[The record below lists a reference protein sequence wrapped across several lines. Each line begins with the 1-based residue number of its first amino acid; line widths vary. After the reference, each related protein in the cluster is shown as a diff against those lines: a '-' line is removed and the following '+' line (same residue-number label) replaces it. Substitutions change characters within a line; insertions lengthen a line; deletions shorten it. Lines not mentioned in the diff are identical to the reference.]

1 MNKEFTL
8 QNFKS
13 AASKTGQI
21 LSQKGHKI
29 PQSTLYHALSV
40 FVGAKNWNTLQAELR
55 SEPSFLDNLQSQVKK
70 CATDVLNQSL
80 PVKLTDISN
89 DFIYDESV
97 ILSTENIKKHLIKIA
112 RAYYDNSFQSLIRHS
127 YQVKKEF
134 LEDDVYF
141 LLQRSYPASLESS
154 LPIFRPLKDNTPY
167 MGKKSYHKENRTVV
181 FNHFDYFD
189 RNISKALLPLVLM
202 NYLHDQFDIWGHP
215 KPYHLLKE
223 QSLSSFLQHGD
234 YKNISNYFL
243 SFVDEDLRDQYAI
256 TSFSDFFSEILVEL
270 RKYKAITPELINS
283 IFEIEKKE
291 MFQTILSFFPNGEIP
306 EQLSREIGVMPF
318 MCSDEQLAA
327 FKSALKKLTLKQD
340 VYTLDVTSYWNE
352 SLTGEKYNSLK
363 HTLDFLMKL
372 I

>member
-21 LSQKGHKI
+21 LTQKGYKI

-40 FVGAKNWNTLQAELR
+40 FVGAKNWNTLQAELQAASS
-55 SEPSFLDNLQSQVKK
+55 SESSHADISKHT
-70 CATDVLNQSL
+70 TDLLNQ
-80 PVKLTDISN
+80 ISN
-89 DFIYDESV
+89 NTHRSDDFIYDESV
-97 ILSTENIKKHLIKIA
+97 ILSTENIKKNLIKIA
-112 RAYYDNSFQSLIRHS
+112 RAYYDNSFQSLIRNS

-189 RNISKALLPLVLM
+189 RNISKALLPLVLI

-223 QSLSSFLQHGD
+223 QSLSSFLQQGD

-291 MFQTILSFFPNGEIP
+291 MFQTILSFFPNSEIP

-327 FKSALKKLTLKQD
+327 FKIALKKLNLKQD
-340 VYTLDVTSYWNE
+340 VYTLDVTCYWNE

>member
-21 LSQKGHKI
+21 LTQKGHKI

-40 FVGAKNWNTLQAELR
+40 FVGAKNWNTLQAELQGASS
-55 SEPSFLDNLQSQVKK
+55 SETSHVDIVKHT
-70 CATDVLNQSL
+70 ADLLNQM
-80 PVKLTDISN
+80 SN
-89 DFIYDESV
+89 NTHWPDDFIYDESV

-112 RAYYDNSFQSLIRHS
+112 QAYYDSSLQNQLSIG
-127 YQVKKEF
+127 YQVKKDF

-154 LPIFRPLKDNTPY
+154 LTIFRPLKDNTLY
-167 MGKKSYHKENRTVV
+167 MGKKSYHKENRTIL

-202 NYLHDQFDIWGHP
+202 NYLHDQYDIWGHP
-215 KPYHLLKE
+215 NPYHLLKE
-223 QSLSSFLQHGD
+223 QLVSSFLQEAG
-234 YKNISNYFL
+234 YKDISNYFL
-243 SFVDEDLRDQYAI
+243 SFIHEDLRDQYAI
-256 TSFSDFFSEILVEL
+256 RSFSDFFSEVLVEL
-270 RKYKAITPELINS
+270 RKYKSITPELINR
-283 IFEIEKKE
+283 IFEKEKRGIS
-291 MFQTILSFFPNGEIP
+291 QNIISSFPIGDFPDT
-306 EQLSREIGVMPF
+306 LSRDIGAMPF
-318 MCSDEQLAA
+318 ICSDEQLVV
-327 FKSALKKLTLKQD
+327 FKSALKNIDSKQK
-340 VYTLDVTSYWNE
+340 VYTLDVTCYWNE